1 MLGLMSEPARNRVL
15 DEEAVPAAIG
25 HEEKTIEVPMG
36 AIPEALRPEEPTVPV
51 RTSLE
56 KMLQHEMLR
65 QRSAQD
71 DGES

>member
-1 MLGLMSEPARNRVL
+1 MWGLMSEPARNRLL
-15 DEEAVPAAIG
+15 DEDAVPAHIG
-25 HEEKTIEVPMG
+25 HEEKTIEMPAG

-65 QRSAQD
+65 QRSARD
-71 DGES
+71 DES

>member
-1 MLGLMSEPARNRVL
+1 MQSLMSEPARNRVL
-15 DEEAVPAAIG
+15 DEEAVPAAIS
-25 HEEKTIEVPMG
+25 HDEKTIEVPAG

-65 QRSAQD
+65 QRSAHD
-71 DGES
+71 DFER